1 VTVHDGII
9 PGQAVRASTG
19 GYEYLVRVPWNA
31 RTGDSFIFELTEE
44 DMIRA
49 AKYKEAIA
57 AASSGTNN
65 NGNPNEPPPLMPY
78 IENAYLD
85 TRSSALIKKQA
96 LQFQTWLEQ
105 EILVDYTR
113 VVCLLMTLVFAG
125 AFGFITG
132 LLYITRNE
140 CAATPAV

>member
-31 RTGDSFIFELTEE
+31 RTGDSFIFELTED

-57 AASSGTNN
+57 ASSSSS
-65 NGNPNEPPPLMPY
+65 NEPPPLMPY
-78 IENAYLD
+78 IENAYLEN
-85 TRSSALIKKQA
+85 RSSALFKKQA

-105 EILVDYTR
+105 EVLVDYTR

-140 CAATPAV
+140 CAAPAV